1 MKNKKILILL
11 IIVLLIIT
19 TGCNRNSRSG
29 ENSSQ
34 GGSEAVED
42 EYEIKNI
49 RMGINDSGKFSVH
62 GSLKNMGGKKEYTEI
77 SIPCYDKSGVL
88 LGNAFDSTDS
98 IEGRGEWNFKAVYT
112 ENGTPA
118 NCDVQM
124 AEVTAY

>member
-11 IIVLLIIT
+11 IIVFLIFI
-19 TGCNRNSRSG
+19 TGCNRNSKSG
-29 ENSSQ
+29 ENNSQ
-34 GGSEAVED
+34 RSSEAGED
-42 EYEIKNI
+42 GYEIKNI

-77 SIPCYDKSGVL
+77 SIPCYDKSGTL

-98 IEGRGEWNFKAVYT
+98 IESRSEWNFKAVYA
-112 ENGTPA
+112 ENGIPA
-118 NCDVQM
+118 NCDVQT